1 MTRHRHAFTL
11 IELLIVT
18 AIIAII
24 SGALIATL
32 IAPLKEQAATDL
44 DADLQH
50 VSMVFFARL
59 TEDVHC
65 AGALQIE
72 EDYSRLTVQPAFE
85 KENRILYFV
94 SDDSTL
100 RRWEGIAEE
109 LPAAGAEPPG
119 LDLSQLP
126 RRRSLAVDPTGGAL
140 VAVGT
145 VGGLWVSADSGSTWS
160 GPVATVNGACPEGE
174 WTVIHDLVFTPEP
187 PHRLWVGTSC
197 GVFLGEE
204 ELTAWRRSGLEGE
217 EVTAL
222 ASRDG
227 SVWAGTRPSGLWA
240 RGPGDQSWRQLTTP
254 AGVVGITSLDPGPDG
269 RRLHVSTAANG
280 VFALDLP
287 GPPPRRPRRRMGDGV
302 GLR

>member
-44 DADLQH
+44 DAEMQRG
-50 VSMVFFARL
+50 SMVFFARL

-72 EDYSRLTVQPAFE
+72 EDSSRLTVQPAFE

-119 LDLSQLP
+119 LGAPLVPSVEQLQFTRAADGASTMTARLLA
-126 RRRSLAVDPTGGAL
+126 RREAMQQMLVVDRSLTL
-140 VAVGT
+140 
-145 VGGLWVSADSGSTWS
+145 
-160 GPVATVNGACPEGE
+160 
-174 WTVIHDLVFTPEP
+174 
-187 PHRLWVGTSC
+187 
-197 GVFLGEE
+197 
-204 ELTAWRRSGLEGE
+204 LTDQAWRGGQ
-217 EVTAL
+217 
-222 ASRDG
+222 
-227 SVWAGTRPSGLWA
+227 P
-240 RGPGDQSWRQLTTP
+240 
-254 AGVVGITSLDPGPDG
+254 
-269 RRLHVSTAANG
+269 
-280 VFALDLP
+280 
-287 GPPPRRPRRRMGDGV
+287 
-302 GLR
+302 